1 MWCLENFMQWNFTDY
16 VPLLIYAAL
25 FGGLKISEHF
35 VLSHPDRMIRKEWGD
50 WTVYLI
56 LIPMW
61 MVLVGPVLEF
71 LIFEHMPDLWE
82 MILGGIL
89 FVAAG
94 FLSIKGYQDLQHG
107 FAKAIEIEDTS
118 IVVTGLYHVIRHP
131 ISLANILFCIA
142 CPLFLAAGP
151 SWIPALIGVLG
162 VIFRISIEESF
173 MQQHVPDYVNYKKRT
188 WALIPYI
195 Y

>member
-1 MWCLENFMQWNFTDY
+1 MQRLLEYF
-16 VPLLIYAAL
+16 PLILYAAL
-25 FGGLKISEHF
+25 FSGLKISENI
-35 VLSHPDRMIRKEWGD
+35 VLSKPANNIRKEWGD

-61 MVLVGPVLEF
+61 VVLIVPVLEF
-71 LIFEHMPDLWE
+71 LFLGHRPEVWE
-82 MILGGIL
+82 MILGGFL
-89 FVAAG
+89 FAASG

-107 FAKAIEIEDTS
+107 FAQAVEIEDTS
-118 IVVTGLYHVIRHP
+118 IVVTGLYHIIRHP

-151 SWIPALIGVLG
+151 SWIPALMGILG
-162 VIFRISIEESF
+162 VILRISIEESF
-173 MQQHVPDYVNYKKRT
+173 MAKHVPDYAEYKKHT
-188 WALIPYI
+188 WALLPYI

>member
-1 MWCLENFMQWNFTDY
+1 MEGIVEYL
-16 VPLLIYAAL
+16 PLLIYAVL
-25 FGGLKISEHF
+25 FAGLKISEHF
-35 VLSHPDRMIRKEWGD
+35 VLSHSDRMIRKEWGD

-61 MVLVGPVLEF
+61 LVLFGPVLEF
-71 LIFEHMPDLWE
+71 IFLEQRPDVWE
-82 MILGGIL
+82 MVVGGLL
-89 FVAAG
+89 FAAAG
-94 FLSIKGYQDLQHG
+94 YLSIKGYRDLQYG
-107 FAKAIEIEDTS
+107 FAQAIEIEDIS

-142 CPLFLAAGP
+142 CPLFLSAGP
-151 SWIPALIGVLG
+151 SWIPALVGVFG

-173 MQQHVPDYVNYKKRT
+173 MAQHIPDYADYKKRT

>member
-1 MWCLENFMQWNFTDY
+1 MQRLLEYF
-16 VPLLIYAAL
+16 PLILYAAL
-25 FGGLKISEHF
+25 FSGLKISENI
-35 VLSHPDRMIRKEWGD
+35 VLSKPANNIRKEWGD

-61 MVLVGPVLEF
+61 VVLIVPVLEF
-71 LIFEHMPDLWE
+71 LFLGHRPEVWE
-82 MILGGIL
+82 MILGGFL
-89 FVAAG
+89 FAASG

-107 FAKAIEIEDTS
+107 FAQAVEIEDTS
-118 IVVTGLYHVIRHP
+118 IVVTGLYHIIRHP

-151 SWIPALIGVLG
+151 SWIPALMGILG

-173 MQQHVPDYVNYKKRT
+173 MAKHVPDYAEYKKHT
-188 WALIPYI
+188 WALLPYI

>member
-1 MWCLENFMQWNFTDY
+1 MMEDILEYF
-16 VPLLIYAAL
+16 PLLIYAAL
-25 FGGLKISEHF
+25 FGGLKISEHLA
-35 VLSHPDRMIRKEWGD
+35 LSHTDKTIRKEWGD

-61 MVLVGPVLEF
+61 MVLFGPVLEF
-71 LIFEHMPDLWE
+71 IFLGYRPDLWE

-162 VIFRISIEESF
+162 VILRISIEESF
-173 MQQHVPDYVNYKKRT
+173 MQQHVPDYINYKKRT

>member
-1 MWCLENFMQWNFTDY
+1 MQRLLEYF
-16 VPLLIYAAL
+16 PLILYAAL
-25 FGGLKISEHF
+25 FSGLKISENI
-35 VLSHPDRMIRKEWGD
+35 VLSKPANNIRKEWGD

-61 MVLVGPVLEF
+61 VVLIVPVLEF
-71 LIFEHMPDLWE
+71 LFLGHRPDVWE
-82 MILGGIL
+82 MFLGGFL
-89 FVAAG
+89 FAASG

-107 FAKAIEIEDTS
+107 FAQAVEIEDTS
-118 IVVTGLYHVIRHP
+118 IVVTGLYHIIRHP

-151 SWIPALIGVLG
+151 SWIPALVGILG

-173 MQQHVPDYVNYKKRT
+173 MAKHIPDYADYKKRT
-188 WALIPYI
+188 WALLPYI

>member
-1 MWCLENFMQWNFTDY
+1 MMQGLLEY
-16 VPLLIYAAL
+16 LPLILYSAL
-25 FGGLKISEHF
+25 FSGLKISENI
-35 VLSHPDRMIRKEWGD
+35 VLSNPGNNIRKEWGD

-61 MVLVGPVLEF
+61 LVLIAPVLEF
-71 LIFEHMPDLWE
+71 LLLGHRPEVWE
-82 MILGGIL
+82 MLFGGFL
-89 FVAAG
+89 FAASG

-107 FAKAIEIEDTS
+107 FAQAVEIEDTS
-118 IVVTGLYHVIRHP
+118 IVVTGLYHIIRHP

-151 SWIPALIGVLG
+151 SWIPALIGILG
-162 VIFRISIEESF
+162 VILRISIEESF
-173 MQQHVPDYVNYKKRT
+173 MAQHVPDYADYKKRT
-188 WALIPYI
+188 WALLPYI

>member
-1 MWCLENFMQWNFTDY
+1 MMQLLEY
-16 VPLLIYAAL
+16 LPLILYAAL
-25 FGGLKISEHF
+25 FSGLKISENI
-35 VLSHPDRMIRKEWGD
+35 VLSKPGNSIRKEWGD

-61 MVLVGPVLEF
+61 LVLITPVLEF
-71 LIFEHMPDLWE
+71 LFWGHRPEVWE
-82 MILGGIL
+82 MLLGGFL
-89 FVAAG
+89 FAASG

-107 FAKAIEIEDTS
+107 FAQAVEIENTS
-118 IVVTGLYHVIRHP
+118 IIVTGLYHIIRHP

-151 SWIPALIGVLG
+151 SWIPALIGILG
-162 VIFRISIEESF
+162 VILRISIEESF
-173 MQQHVPDYVNYKKRT
+173 MAQHVPDYADYKKRT
-188 WALIPYI
+188 WALLPYI

>member
-1 MWCLENFMQWNFTDY
+1 MQRLLEYF
-16 VPLLIYAAL
+16 PLLLYAAL
-25 FGGLKISEHF
+25 FSGLKISENI
-35 VLSHPDRMIRKEWGD
+35 VLSKPANNIRKEWGD

-61 MVLVGPVLEF
+61 VVLIVPVLEF
-71 LIFEHMPDLWE
+71 LFLGHRPDVWE
-82 MILGGIL
+82 MFLGGFL
-89 FVAAG
+89 FAASG

-107 FAKAIEIEDTS
+107 FAQAVEIEDTS
-118 IVVTGLYHVIRHP
+118 IVVTGLYHIIRHP

-151 SWIPALIGVLG
+151 SWIPALVGILG

-173 MQQHVPDYVNYKKRT
+173 MAKHIPDYADYKKRT
-188 WALIPYI
+188 WALLPYI